1 VTEPTHS
8 LNSSAGPRDAGWR
21 VVGEAASERASGT
34 CSSGTAVPCGWGEDV
49 LFEMECEWAKNWV
62 GVAVGVHCFQKV
74 VVEACDGHA
83 DCAHGS
89 LGAVCGARAVLALEF
104 WRGSS
109 NSRSA
114 SAFSGSEAS
123 SESGWL
129 RVRFPAEQG
138 AHCFGVVE
146 GEAALLEAGGA

>member
-1 VTEPTHS
+1 M
-8 LNSSAGPRDAGWR
+8 
-21 VVGEAASERASGT
+21 
-34 CSSGTAVPCGWGEDV
+34 

-104 WRGSS
+104 CEFFQLAECFCFFGLGSI
-109 NSRSA
+109 
-114 SAFSGSEAS
+114 FGIKDGFEF
-123 SESGWL
+123 L
-129 RVRFPAEQG
+129 FPAEQG
-138 AHCFGVVE
+138 AHGLHVVE
-146 GEAALLEAGGA
+146 GEAALLQAGAA